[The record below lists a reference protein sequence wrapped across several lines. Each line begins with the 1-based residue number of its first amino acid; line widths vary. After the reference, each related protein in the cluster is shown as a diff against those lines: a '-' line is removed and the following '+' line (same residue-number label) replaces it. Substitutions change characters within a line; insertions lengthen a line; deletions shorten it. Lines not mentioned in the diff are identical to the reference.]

1 MAGGGG
7 VGKVGRVGGVD
18 GVAAELEEASAV
30 APSGTV
36 PEAGVAAAEEE
47 VEEDLQ
53 LMTWLGLVVSEL
65 LRALMIRP
73 ASSIERLW
81 LTEVEVVM
89 VEEPSWSWSR
99 TGPTFGIGE
108 GSLGFLT
115 EVEST
120 GA

>member
-7 VGKVGRVGGVD
+7 VGKVGRVGGVG

-30 APSGTV
+30 APSGTA

-65 LRALMIRP
+65 L
-73 ASSIERLW
+73 
-81 LTEVEVVM
+81 
-89 VEEPSWSWSR
+89 
-99 TGPTFGIGE
+99 
-108 GSLGFLT
+108 
-115 EVEST
+115 
-120 GA
+120 